1 MLGVSEF
8 IYSLQNLVLAR
19 YAMFRYF
26 ILSVNLRMHVCV
38 QRGWQ
43 CLRFWVSYTRVWG
56 MWELTFRFWGGSLWS
71 SRFLRSPPLFFLL
84 HVAAL
89 KKTLAVSTD
98 VEIILEES
106 VCVGGRASFVKRG
119 IQVHMRACRSLPLPQ
134 STLGRPWVWPARKW
148 NPCASQARNSPA
160 KLQERG
166 TAYVS
171 SRKTNSP
178 HSTSDNAFQ
187 LLFSFSNLF
196 WIICLP
202 LQKYF
207 WVVKT
212 EVYWLETYTG
222 CCLSSAQAHAHPCT
236 LDWGGVLCVYRT
248 ALPLIGRIDH
258 FHMAVGCTSATDV
271 SLPPCIFVLLLIS
284 PCSLERCM
292 VGNRM
297 SPTRW
302 HVSTLHFLFS
312 QSLCLCFCLIIDSL
326 NLSFNGL
333 FNADSHCD

>member
-1 MLGVSEF
+1 MF
-8 IYSLQNLVLAR
+8 IHFKTLAICYVPIFHIIR
-19 YAMFRYF
+19 KSKDAW
-26 ILSVNLRMHVCV
+26 
-38 QRGWQ
+38 GWQ
-43 CLRFWVSYTRVWG
+43 CVRFWVSYTGVWG

-119 IQVHMRACRSLPLPQ
+119 IQVHVRACRSLPLPQ

-178 HSTSDNAFQ
+178 HSTSDNPFQ

-196 WIICLP
+196 WLICLP

-207 WVVKT
+207 WLVQT
-212 EVYWLETYTG
+212 ELYWLETCTG
-222 CCLSSAQAHAHPCT
+222 CCLSSAQAYALACT
-236 LDWGGVLCVYRT
+236 LDWGGVLWVYRT

-271 SLPPCIFVLLLIS
+271 SLPPCVFVLLLLIS
-284 PCSLERCM
+284 SCSLERCM

-297 SPTRW
+297 SP
-302 HVSTLHFLFS
+302 HLVACLDFALPVFSVSLSLFLS
-312 QSLCLCFCLIIDSL
+312 Y
-326 NLSFNGL
+326 
-333 FNADSHCD
+333 HCKSKFVF